1 MPEKIAPEVLDKLLK
16 LQATYSHPTTPE
28 GEAGN
33 AFGRARAI
41 LAKHKLTFEHFYAAQ
56 HRGVPPGGARR
67 NDDSDSTAEA
77 RAAAAAAEERAR
89 RARAERERKE

>member
-1 MPEKIAPEVLDKLLK
+1 MPEKIPPEVLDKLLK
-16 LQATYSHPTTPE
+16 LHATYSHSTTPE

-33 AFGRARAI
+33 AFGRMRAI
-41 LAKHKLTFEHFYAAQ
+41 LAKHKLTFEDFYAVQ
-56 HRGVPPGGARR
+56 HRGVQAGGARR
-67 NDDSDSTAEA
+67 NDDSDSMAKA